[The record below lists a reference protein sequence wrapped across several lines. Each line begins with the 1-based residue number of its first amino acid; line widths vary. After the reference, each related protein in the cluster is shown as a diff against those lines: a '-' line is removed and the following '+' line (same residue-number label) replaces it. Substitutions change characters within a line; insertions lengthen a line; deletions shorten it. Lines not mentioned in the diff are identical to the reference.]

1 MAVVVVGRASSVE
14 KDAGAEVMGRV
25 FLLIAVGVLC
35 LQRPSISRRLLRTA
49 RIIAN
54 KIQPLPA
61 SHVAFARRRRRGS
74 FTENQTQAVEAHHKR
89 SPGVSAIKEASR
101 SRSLKNVAKTV
112 ILIQKEPSETHQ
124 PRPCGP
130 KGVFVI

>member
-1 MAVVVVGRASSVE
+1 MAVAAIGRASSGDE
-14 KDAGAEVMGRV
+14 GLAAEVAGRIF
-25 FLLIAVGVLC
+25 FLGVESFFC

-49 RIIAN
+49 KSIAN

-74 FTENQTQAVEAHHKR
+74 LTENQTQAVEAHHKR
-89 SPGVSAIKEASR
+89 SPGVSAKKDASR
-101 SRSLKNVAKTV
+101 SRSFKNVAVTET
-112 ILIQKEPSETHQ
+112 QMHKEPTETHQ

-130 KGVFVI
+130 KGVFVA